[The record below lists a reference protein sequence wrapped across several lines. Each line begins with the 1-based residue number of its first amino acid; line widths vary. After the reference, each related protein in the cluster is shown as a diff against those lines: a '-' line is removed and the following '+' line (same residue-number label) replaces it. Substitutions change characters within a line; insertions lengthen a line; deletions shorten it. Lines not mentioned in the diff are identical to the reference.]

1 MKGKD
6 KGKGMGLLIG
16 MPPPEED
23 DYEPADASD
32 GDEERD
38 LQVTAASAL
47 LSAVK
52 GNDPEALVD
61 AFKALK
67 ESC

>member
-1 MKGKD
+1 MAAKD
-6 KGKGMGLLIG
+6 KGVGLLIG
-16 MPPPEED
+16 MPAPAED
-23 DYEPADASD
+23 EYESADASE

-38 LQVTAASAL
+38 LQVTAASAF

-61 AFKALK
+61 AFKAMK